1 MKKSISTSIEQ
12 SRRLL
17 SCGVDPKTAD
27 MVWLNR
33 GQYPAFLS
41 FNEGCNRAIPEVG
54 DVPAW
59 SLSALL
65 ALLPKEIYD
74 DDTDSY
80 YFSLSKE
87 FPLSEEYGV
96 AYIPCWEKGDAI
108 VRKRYDSPIEA
119 CVQMIEWLCES
130 GYSLN
135 KIEE

>member
-1 MKKSISTSIEQ
+1 MKTQISTSIEQ

-65 ALLPKEIYD
+65 ELLPPQFKPSWPEFDFCLQLRRTTNGKWGIAYD
-74 DDTDSY
+74 HT
-80 YFSLSKE
+80 FE
-87 FPLSEEYGV
+87 
-96 AYIPCWEKGDAI
+96 A
-108 VRKRYDSPIEA
+108 DSPIEA
-119 CVQMIEWLCES
+119 CVKMFETLAELC
-130 GYSLN
+130 YPLN